1 MALVIRLQ
9 RVGKHKQPYFRMV
22 AIEKTHG
29 SRGKPVEI
37 LGSYNPRM
45 EKPIQKIQVNR
56 DRIDYWVSQGA
67 KPSET
72 VSTLLKAAGLSA
84 PAPAAKPEPA
94 VKAPAK
100 HAAKA
105 KKA

>member
-9 RVGKHKQPYFRMV
+9 RIGKHKQPYFRMV
-22 AIEKTHG
+22 AIEKTRG

-45 EKPIQKIQVNR
+45 EKPAQKIQVNK
-56 DRIDYWVSQGA
+56 DRVDYWVSQGA

-72 VSTLLKAAGLSA
+72 VGSLLKAAGVSA
-84 PAPAAKPEPA
+84 PAAPPAAKPQA
-94 VKAPAK
+94 SGKA
-100 HAAKA
+100 AAKA
-105 KKA
+105 AKKA